1 MMKKLAKALTVGV
14 LALGLLAGVGANK
27 GEAATVTKPI
37 GSTFYKSALVGT
49 TYKVQDYKGNT
60 INAKTTKAVTL
71 TPYATNKNFSYA
83 TVTFVDYD
91 KVGTK
96 WVKYTKTAKGYFFTP
111 IKNGITY
118 NEYTNVKKGMT
129 YNQTVS
135 ITGEYMKLDSTYTYD
150 GITQKDYT
158 WSRYSDT
165 NDTDFYTVFENNK
178 LTYKSYSVSEY

>member
-1 MMKKLAKALTVGV
+1 MKKLAKALTVGV

-71 TPYATNKNFSYA
+71 TPYTTNKNFSYA

-111 IKNGITY
+111 INNGITF

-129 YNQTVS
+129 YNQMVS
-135 ITGEYMKLDSTYTYD
+135 ITGVYVKLDSTYTSG
-150 GITQKDYT
+150 GITEKNYIWDYF
-158 WSRYSDT
+158 
-165 NDTDFYTVFENNK
+165 NDTTNIFVDMSFENNK

>member
-1 MMKKLAKALTVGV
+1 MKKLAKAITVGA
-14 LALGLLAGVGANK
+14 LSLGLLAGVGANK
-27 GEAATVTKPI
+27 GEAAALTKPT
-37 GSTFYKSALVGT
+37 GSTFYKSSLVGT

-91 KVGTK
+91 KSGTK
-96 WVKYTKTAKGYFFTP
+96 WVKHTKTAKGYFFTP
-111 IKNGITY
+111 IKNGITF

-129 YNQTVS
+129 YNQMVS
-135 ITGEYMKLDSTYTYD
+135 ITGEYMKLESTYTYD
-150 GITQKDYT
+150 GITEKDYT

-165 NDTDFYTVFENNK
+165 TDTYVDMDFENNK
-178 LTYKSYSVSEY
+178 LAYKSYYVSEY